1 MALRCADANLQ
12 LAAGTLE
19 QTRRREIRFVVR
31 VEDLLQTNERKGSVR
46 AFLKSHPDDIRRAAA
61 GAVA

>member
-1 MALRCADANLQ
+1 MRRTRGEWRCAVPTQTDLQ

-31 VEDLLQTNERKGSVR
+31 VEDLLQTKERKGSVR
-46 AFLKSHPDDIRRAAA
+46 AFLTPS
-61 GAVA
+61 G